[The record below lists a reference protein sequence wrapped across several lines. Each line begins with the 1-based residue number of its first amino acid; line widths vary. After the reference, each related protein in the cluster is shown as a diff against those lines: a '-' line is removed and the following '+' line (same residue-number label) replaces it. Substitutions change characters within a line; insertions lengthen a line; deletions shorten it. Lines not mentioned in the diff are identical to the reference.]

1 MSKKI
6 AMIIAFKEFK
16 DEEYFIP
23 RFIFK
28 QNGCIVATVS
38 SYRGMAIGVGGGETM
53 VGLDFDNF
61 NPLEF
66 DALVFVGGS
75 GAARFL
81 DDEDIYRILEEAK
94 DMVIGAICIAPA
106 ILAKNGILKGK
117 RATVWSNNMDKGLIG
132 ILEENGAIYENSSVV
147 VDEKIIT
154 ANGPMAAKEFAEK
167 VLEVLDND

>member
-1 MSKKI
+1 
-6 AMIIAFKEFK
+6 
-16 DEEYFIP
+16 
-23 RFIFK
+23 
-28 QNGCIVATVS
+28 
-38 SYRGMAIGVGGGETM
+38 
-53 VGLDFDNF
+53 
-61 NPLEF
+61 LEF